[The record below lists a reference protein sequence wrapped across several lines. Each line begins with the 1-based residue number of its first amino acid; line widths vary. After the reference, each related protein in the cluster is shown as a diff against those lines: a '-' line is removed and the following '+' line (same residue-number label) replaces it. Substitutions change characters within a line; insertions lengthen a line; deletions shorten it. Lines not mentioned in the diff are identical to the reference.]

1 MLLLLLQPTMVWS
14 VVCRLRLSNA
24 FCFDLMQ
31 FDACSEDLQKE
42 VAVDEI
48 ENAASHSPSPWQH
61 TVEF

>member
-1 MLLLLLQPTMVWS
+1 MVWS